1 MSTSYVGEIIM
12 KVIKMW
18 TILMVMLLFALP
30 VSAQEEST
38 TIINPASVT
47 RPTNI
52 GIDTLGSITQGETDW
67 YQQYIPSVPQIV
79 VDLDWYNNPSNSL
92 TLTIYPPGGK
102 EVLGPYYDADD
113 GITNGRIYLSLTD
126 SNGENL
132 PGGTW
137 MFKVYG
143 EKVQGTQNYEFNVYY

>member
-1 MSTSYVGEIIM
+1 MTTAYLENFFINLDL
-12 KVIKMW
+12 IKK
-18 TILMVMLLFALP
+18 
-30 VSAQEEST
+30 S
-38 TIINPASVT
+38 
-47 RPTNI
+47 R
-52 GIDTLGSITQGETDW
+52 
-67 YQQYIPSVPQIV
+67 
-79 VDLDWYNNPSNSL
+79 
-92 TLTIYPPGGK
+92 
-102 EVLGPYYDADD
+102 EVLGPYHDADD

>member
-1 MSTSYVGEIIM
+1 MGEIIM
-12 KVIKMW
+12 KILKIL
-18 TILMVMLLFALP
+18 TISMVMLLFALP

-38 TIINPASVT
+38 SIVKPASGIS
-47 RPTNI
+47 PTNI
-52 GIDTLGSITQGETDW
+52 GIDTGGSITQGESDW
-67 YQQYIPSVPQIV
+67 YQQDIPSVPEIV
-79 VDLDWYNNPSNSL
+79 VDLNWYNPSNSL

-102 EVLGPYYDADD
+102 EVLGPYHDADD

>member
-1 MSTSYVGEIIM
+1 MGEIIM
-12 KVIKMW
+12 KILKIL
-18 TILMVMLLFALP
+18 TISMVMLLFALP

-38 TIINPASVT
+38 SIVKPASGI

-52 GIDTLGSITQGETDW
+52 GIDTVGSITQGETDW
-67 YQQYIPSVPQIV
+67 YQQDIPSVPEIV
-79 VDLDWYNNPSNSL
+79 VDLNWYNPSNSL

-102 EVLGPYYDADD
+102 EVLGPYYDEDD

>member
-1 MSTSYVGEIIM
+1 MSTLFVGEIIM

-38 TIINPASVT
+38 TIVKPASGT

-52 GIDTLGSITQGETDW
+52 GIDTAGSITQGETDW
-67 YQQYIPSVPQIV
+67 YQQYIPGVPQIV
-79 VDLDWYNNPSNSL
+79 VDLNWYNNPSNSL
-92 TLTIYPPGGK
+92 ALTIYQPDGV
-102 EVLGPYYDADD
+102 VLGPYHDADD
-113 GITNGRIYLSLTD
+113 VITNGRIYLSLTD
-126 SNGENL
+126 SNGEDL

-137 MFKVYG
+137 RFKVYG
-143 EKVQGTQNYEFNVYY
+143 EKVQGIQNYEFNVYY

>member
-1 MSTSYVGEIIM
+1 
-12 KVIKMW
+12 
-18 TILMVMLLFALP
+18 MVMLLFALP

-38 TIINPASVT
+38 SIVKPASGIS
-47 RPTNI
+47 PTNI
-52 GIDTLGSITQGETDW
+52 GIDAVGSITQEETGW
-67 YQQYIPSVPQIV
+67 YQQDIPSVPEIV
-79 VDLDWYNNPSNSL
+79 VDLNWYNPSNSL

-102 EVLGPYYDADD
+102 EVLGPYHDADD
-113 GITNGRIYLSLTD
+113 VITNGRIYLSLTD

>member
-38 TIINPASVT
+38 TIVKPASGT

-52 GIDTLGSITQGETDW
+52 GIDTAGSVTQGETDW
-67 YQQYIPSVPQIV
+67 YQQYIPGVPQIV
-79 VDLDWYNNPSNSL
+79 VDLDWYNPSNSL

-137 MFKVYG
+137 RFKVYG